1 MISAHIRFPPA
12 IDKHSTQNR
21 SRNLANT
28 MILVTQIANPN
39 SFSHKPFNLHVLNNP
54 ISSYLSPFRSK
65 DGSKQYPHPVPLKA
79 QKNNR
84 LGIGNWVLQKPTN
97 VGPSPPVIIPYVW
110 EEPAVYDSEE
120 EGSIQGLSPLEFI
133 RENGS
138 KTGMAEDN
146 EQLIKE
152 VEQLLEPEERAIL
165 QKNEAPDFSKLTSP
179 KWIPFHTLAT
189 SGQILLM
196 DDVLKHGFDV
206 NAVNKDGLTAI
217 HKAVLCKREAVVSR
231 LLKRGADPHVRD
243 KDGATLLH
251 YAVLV
256 AAIQT
261 LKLLI
266 KHSVDVNLADNE
278 GWTPLH
284 LAVQSRTR
292 DVAKILLVNGADKT
306 IKNKDGNTP
315 FDVAISFG
323 KGFKTY
329 EITKLLKLV
338 PATGV

>member
-1 MISAHIRFPPA
+1 
-12 IDKHSTQNR
+12 
-21 SRNLANT
+21 
-28 MILVTQIANPN
+28 MILVTQITNPN
-39 SFSHKPFNLHVLNNP
+39 RLSPKHSNFHVPDDP
-54 ISSYLSPFRSK
+54 ISSYSSPFRFK
-65 DGSKQYPHPVPLKA
+65 DGSVQYPHSMPLKA

-84 LGIGNWVLQKPTN
+84 LGISNWVLQKPTN
-97 VGPSPPVIIPYVW
+97 AGRSQPAIIPHVW

-120 EGSIQGLSPLEFI
+120 ESSIQGLSPLEFI

-138 KTGMAEDN
+138 KTRMDEED

-152 VEQLLEPEERAIL
+152 VEELLEPEERAIL
-165 QKNEAPDFSKLTSP
+165 RKNEAPDFSKLTSP

-196 DDVLKHGFDV
+196 DDTLKHGFDV

-256 AAIQT
+256 SAIQT

-266 KHSVDVNLADNE
+266 KHGVDVNLADNE

-292 DVAKILLVNGADKT
+292 DVARILLVNGADKT
-306 IKNKDGNTP
+306 VKNKAGNTP

>member
-1 MISAHIRFPPA
+1 MF
-12 IDKHSTQNR
+12 
-21 SRNLANT
+21 
-28 MILVTQIANPN
+28 LVIQFANPN
-39 SFSHKPFNLHVLNNP
+39 IFSHKPSNVHVLNSP
-54 ISSYLSPFRSK
+54 ISSYLSFLRSK
-65 DGSKQYPHPVPLKA
+65 GGSQQYPHPVSRKA
-79 QKNNR
+79 QNNSS
-84 LGIGNWVLQKPTN
+84 LGIINWVLQKPTN
-97 VGPSPPVIIPYVW
+97 AGSSRSVTIPFVW

-133 RENGS
+133 RENDN
-138 KTGMAEDN
+138 KARMAEEN

-152 VEQLLEPEERAIL
+152 VEKLLEPEEKAIL
-165 QKNEAPDFSKLTSP
+165 QKNEVPDFTKLTSP

-189 SGQILLM
+189 TGQILLI

-206 NAVNKDGLTAI
+206 NAANKDGLTAI

-266 KHSVDVNLADNE
+266 KHGVDVNLADNE

-306 IKNKDGNTP
+306 MKNKDGNTP
-315 FDVAISFG
+315 FDVAISLG